1 MAKHIH
7 NSSLKSSHPLKGSN
21 RNINTTPD
29 NTRFQ
34 NYMAIM
40 AIVPA
45 VLSIMGY
52 EFVDFMLYTFFDSRT
67 EYQPLDGLGILMP
80 MAFMMEL
87 FTYFFSKR
95 IIKKVNILTSAMES
109 VAKGNYNI
117 RLDSKR
123 MTPLKEMSDSF
134 NSMAED
140 LASVETLRTDFI
152 NDFSHEFKTPIVS
165 INGFANLLLEEN
177 LTEEEQREYLTIIAD
192 ESERL
197 SNLAQQTMLM
207 SKLDTQVKI
216 NESSIKNFSLSEQ
229 IRRCIILLQNSWS
242 DKNIDMQIDL
252 AKVTYTGDPTLI
264 EHIWIN
270 LLNNAIKFTPE
281 NGIIKIELSE
291 NSSEYNPS
299 VVFKI
304 TDSGCGMT
312 DDEIAHIFN
321 KYYQADSSHSGKGL
335 GLGLAICNRVVT
347 LCKGSISVE
356 SILDKGTTFTV
367 SLPIYNKI

>member
-1 MAKHIH
+1 MAKH
-7 NSSLKSSHPLKGSN
+7 NKTS
-21 RNINTTPD
+21 RPD

-45 VLSIMGY
+45 VLSIMAY
-52 EFVDFMLYTFFDSRT
+52 EFVDFMLYTFLDSRT
-67 EYQPLDGLGILMP
+67 EYQPLDGIGILMP

-87 FTYFFSKR
+87 FTYFFSKT
-95 IIKKVNILTSAMES
+95 IIRKVNILTSAMAS

-117 RLDSKR
+117 RLDSRR

-165 INGFANLLLEEN
+165 INGFANLLLEED
-177 LTEEEQREYLTIIAD
+177 LTEEEKRQYLTIIAD

-216 NESSIKNFSLSEQ
+216 NESAIKTFSLSEQ
-229 IRRCIILLQNSWS
+229 IRRCIILLQNNWS
-242 DKNIDMQIDL
+242 SKNINMEIDL
-252 AKVTYTGDPTLI
+252 DKTSYVGDPTLM

-281 NGIIKIELSE
+281 NGVIKITLTQ
-291 NSSEYNPS
+291 NTLGDNPS
-299 VVFKI
+299 IIFKI
-304 TDSGCGMT
+304 TDSGCGMSAE
-312 DDEIAHIFN
+312 EIAHIFD

-347 LCKGSISVE
+347 LCHGSISVE
-356 SILDKGTTFTV
+356 SVLDKGTTFTV
-367 SLPIYNKI
+367 SLPTNNKM

>member
-7 NSSLKSSHPLKGSN
+7 NSSQINKHPKQGSTYD
-21 RNINTTPD
+21 INSKPD

-52 EFVDFMLYTFFDSRT
+52 WFVDFMLYHFFDSRT
-67 EYQPLDGLGILMP
+67 EYHPLDGLGILMP

-117 RLDSKR
+117 RLDSRR

-216 NESSIKNFSLSEQ
+216 NESSIKTFSLSEQ

-242 DKNIDMQIDL
+242 NKNIDMQIDL

-264 EHIWIN
+264 EQIWIN

-281 NGIIKIELSE
+281 NGVIKITLTQ
-291 NSSEYNPS
+291 NALGDNPS
-299 VVFKI
+299 IIFKI
-304 TDSGCGMT
+304 TD
-312 DDEIAHIFN
+312 
-321 KYYQADSSHSGKGL
+321 
-335 GLGLAICNRVVT
+335 
-347 LCKGSISVE
+347 
-356 SILDKGTTFTV
+356 
-367 SLPIYNKI
+367 